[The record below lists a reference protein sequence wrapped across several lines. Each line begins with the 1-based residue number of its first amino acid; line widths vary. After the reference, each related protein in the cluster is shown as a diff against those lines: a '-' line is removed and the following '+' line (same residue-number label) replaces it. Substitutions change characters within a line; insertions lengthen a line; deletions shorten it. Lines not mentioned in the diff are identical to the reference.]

1 MQKLTLI
8 FARVDKPISQLI
20 RFVTRSSWS
29 HVGIVD
35 GEWVYES
42 VGGYGVVKTPLKDFI
57 ARYDMTQQAYIEVR
71 SVRRVIAKAESLL
84 GKKYDTKGAL
94 GYMFGRDWN
103 HPDFFQCAEYVDES
117 IGLVRKEKQWKMTP
131 EFFWMLSKDISRDFE
146 AAQT

>member
-8 FARVDKPISQLI
+8 FARVDKPISMLI

-35 GEWVYES
+35 GDWVYES
-42 VGGYGVVKTPLKDFI
+42 VGGYGVVKTPLDVFI
-57 ARYDMTQQAYIEVR
+57 KRYDVTQQAYIDVR
-71 SVRRVIAKAESLL
+71 SRRKVIAKAQSLL

-103 HPDFFQCAEYVDES
+103 TPDYFQCAEYVDEA
-117 IGLVRKEKQWKMTP
+117 IELVRKDKQWKMTP
-131 EFFWMLSKDISRDFE
+131 EFFWMLSKDFNVTIDKVS
-146 AAQT
+146 T